1 MRLFSILLCGL
12 IAALPIAW
20 SATAFAAPAAADTQ
34 NHAGERVVMIGTIHE
49 ANGKEIEREFD
60 LSNPQQANELKEL
73 IDSGR
78 VVELKKREKP
88 DLFLI
93 KRWDLG
99 LWSIVIFV
107 ALYFVLAKF
116 AWKPMIEGLNKRE
129 ENIRGALEQAERTRK
144 EAMEL
149 QSQLDAKMKAAGGEI
164 ARMMDEA
171 RRDGQRLK
179 DDLVTDAKAEIQSE
193 RDRLHREID
202 TAKDQALQEIWQQA
216 VTLATTISTKAI
228 RRNLTAEDHRRLLDE
243 TLAELK
249 MSGGGHRYS

>member
-1 MRLFSILLCGL
+1 LTFGL
-12 IAALPIAW
+12 IAVLPVAW
-20 SATAFAAPAAADTQ
+20 PATAEAAPGTGAPGAASPQTKAAET
-34 NHAGERVVMIGTIHE
+34 VIMIATMHDDK
-49 ANGKEIEREFD
+49 GKEIEREFD
-60 LSNPQQANELKEL
+60 ISDPKQAAELNEA
-73 IDSGR
+73 IQHGH
-78 VVELKKREKP
+78 VVELKKKEKP
-88 DLFLI
+88 DLFLL

-99 LWSIVIFV
+99 VWSILIFV
-107 ALYFVLAKF
+107 ALYFVLAKL

-164 ARMMDEA
+164 AKMMDEA
-171 RRDGQRLK
+171 RRDAQGLK
-179 DDLVTDAKAEIQSE
+179 DQMVSEAKSEIQSE

-216 VTLATTISTKAI
+216 VTLATTMSTKAI

-249 MSGGGHRYS
+249 TSGGGSRYS